1 MGSKSRSRIFRVSRV
16 SDQPITMGTRICIQ
30 YRYKFHRRAR
40 DSSQMCDNKV
50 HAQAACAPD
59 EDSRKAHG
67 KAQSGRDRAR
77 PLRARAPDPGAD
89 DTRVSRCPRRYARC
103 SWTRRCARA
112 MICDRAASRSAS
124 SRRAR
129 VEWVCKGRAVR
140 TCSSTNSSLRSQS
153 KLVAG
158 TRRLPARHRHL
169 LQNFVASKNCVQS
182 CANRRGSALFDYILN
197 LGARGRA
204 RLRLT

>member
-1 MGSKSRSRIFRVSRV
+1 MRSAFDRGVAGHAASACRELMGSKSRSRMFRV

-40 DSSQMCDNKV
+40 DSSQMCDNKF
-50 HAQAACAPD
+50 HAHRRLARRTRT
-59 EDSRKAHG
+59 RKAHG

-103 SWTRRCARA
+103 SWTRRCVRA

-129 VEWVCKGRAVR
+129 VEWVCKGRAAH
-140 TCSSTNSSLRSQS
+140 TCSSTMPMWYSAPQ
-153 KLVAG
+153 
-158 TRRLPARHRHL
+158 
-169 LQNFVASKNCVQS
+169 AS
-182 CANRRGSALFDYILN
+182 RGSADPLEP
-197 LGARGRA
+197 A
-204 RLRLT
+204 